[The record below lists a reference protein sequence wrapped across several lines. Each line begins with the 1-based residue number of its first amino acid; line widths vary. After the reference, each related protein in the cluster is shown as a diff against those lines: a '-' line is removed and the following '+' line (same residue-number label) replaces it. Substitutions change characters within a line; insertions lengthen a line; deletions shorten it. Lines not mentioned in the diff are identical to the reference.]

1 MIDIQSFKGQN
12 TEQNQHSKYTAG
24 WESPSNIAL
33 IKYWGKH
40 GMQLPMN
47 PSLSFSL
54 SEAKTQTE
62 ITFIPNGSARIR
74 SFIFEGNQ
82 NVSFISKLEES
93 LKRMKGFI
101 PWIQDFDL
109 EIKSANTFPHSA
121 GIASSASSMSALAL
135 CIMDA
140 EQYYTRAETDVQ
152 FFMEKASFL
161 ARLAS
166 GSASRS
172 VFGGYV
178 LWGSYHQLGN
188 DLFAR
193 KLALDFPSD
202 FHKINDSILIV
213 DGGKKTVS
221 STAGHALMNA
231 HPYAKAREQ
240 QAHQN
245 MQKLLPA
252 MQSGDWKIFAEI
264 VENEAMSLHALMMS
278 SSPSYILMKAETI
291 VIIEKIK
298 EFREQSGAKLCFTLD
313 AGPNLHLLYPDSEKN
328 RIIQFLQK
336 DVLALYPQ
344 MRIMHDRIGNG
355 SSRIKIIG

>member
-1 MIDIQSFKGQN
+1 MIDIQAFKGQN
-12 TEQNQHSKYTAG
+12 TEQNRYSEYTAG

-54 SEAKTQTE
+54 SEANTQTE
-62 ITFIPNGSARIR
+62 VTFIPGGSAKIR
-74 SFIFEGNQ
+74 SFIFEGKENA
-82 NVSFISKLEES
+82 SFIPKLEES
-93 LKRMKGFI
+93 LKRMKDFI

-109 EIKSANTFPHSA
+109 GIKSANTFPHSA

-140 EQYYTRAETDVQ
+140 EQYYTETKMDAQ
-152 FFMEKASFL
+152 FFLEKASFL

-178 LWGSYHQLGN
+178 LWGAYEQAGN

-193 KLALDFPSD
+193 KLSMDLSEDFQNL
-202 FHKINDSILIV
+202 NDSILIV
-213 DGGKKTVS
+213 DEGQKPVS
-221 STAGHALMNA
+221 STAGHALMNG
-231 HPYAKAREQ
+231 HPYAKAREE

-252 MQSGDWKIFAEI
+252 MQSGGWKSFAEI

-278 SSPSYILMKAETI
+278 SSPSYMLMNAETV

-298 EFREQSGAKLCFTLD
+298 EFREQSGVKLCFTLD
-313 AGPNLHLLYPDSEKN
+313 AGPNLHLLYPDSAKDKVM
-328 RIIQFLQK
+328 QFLLN
-336 DVLALYPQ
+336 DLAELYPQ
-344 MRIMHDRIGNG
+344 MRIMHDRIGTG
-355 SSRIKIIG
+355 PSRIKK